1 MVAYVQIGRRG
12 KGHAPKMKYHLAHIV
27 PNPRMHG
34 LNGYKDVIDT
44 LQWGLDQLGYEV
56 TYAINQISGEATNII
71 FGAQMIPAATLR
83 LLPAD
88 TIVYQLEQLRDNT
101 KPDYLYA
108 LRTFNVWDYSKS
120 NVEFLRKLSPACD
133 VRLVPVGFA
142 PVLERV
148 VKLEAQDIDVLM
160 YGAGGQERLSAIY
173 ALSQSGLVTVFVSG
187 LYGAARDALI
197 ARAKL
202 VLNVTLYRRVFEI
215 VRVSYLLAN
224 KKAVVTVVDPS
235 ADVRDEFK
243 GAIQFS
249 DPKSLVR
256 DCEAL
261 VQDEDGRHALEGSG
275 YSIFKQR
282 DIRDILSAAL
292 AA

>member
-1 MVAYVQIGRRG
+1 
-12 KGHAPKMKYHLAHIV
+12 MKYHLAHII

-120 NVEFLRKLSPACD
+120 NTEFLRKLSPACD
-133 VRLVPVGFA
+133 VKLVPVGFA

-148 VKLEAQDIDVLM
+148 VKPEAQDIDVLM
-160 YGAGGQERLSAIY
+160 YGAAGQERLSAIY

-224 KKAVVTVVDPS
+224 KKAVVTTES
-235 ADVRDEFK
+235 NRN
-243 GAIQFS
+243 
-249 DPKSLVR
+249 R
-256 DCEAL
+256 
-261 VQDEDGRHALEGSG
+261 
-275 YSIFKQR
+275 
-282 DIRDILSAAL
+282 ILFLPRLSSCRI
-292 AA
+292 

>member
-1 MVAYVQIGRRG
+1 
-12 KGHAPKMKYHLAHIV
+12 MKYHLAHII
-27 PNPRMHG
+27 PNARMHG

-44 LQWGLDQLGYEV
+44 LQWGLGQLGHEV
-56 TYAINQISGEATNII
+56 SYAVNQISGDATNII
-71 FGAQMIPAATLR
+71 FGAQMIPADTLR

-88 TIVYQLEQLRDNT
+88 TIVYQLEQLRGNT
-101 KPDYLYA
+101 RPDYLYA
-108 LRTFNVWDYSKS
+108 LQTFSVWDYSES
-120 NVEFLRKLSPACD
+120 NIEFLRKLGPATEIK
-133 VRLVPVGFA
+133 LVPIGFA
-142 PVLERV
+142 PILEQV
-148 VKLEAQDIDVLM
+148 PKPEVQDIDVLM
-160 YGAGGQERLSAIY
+160 YGTAGQERLSAVY

-224 KKAVVTVVDPS
+224 KKAVVAVVDAG
-235 ADVRDEFK
+235 ADVRNEF
-243 GAIQFS
+243 GRAIQFS
-249 DPKSLVR
+249 DPQSLVR

-261 VQDEDGRHALEGSG
+261 AKDDNARNVLESSG
-275 YSIFKQR
+275 YSLFKQR
-282 DIRDILSAAL
+282 DIRDILSVAL

>member
-1 MVAYVQIGRRG
+1 MN
-12 KGHAPKMKYHLAHIV
+12 YHLAHVI

-44 LQWGLDQLGYEV
+44 LQWGPGQLGHEV
-56 TYAINQISGEATNII
+56 SYAVNQISGDATNII

-83 LLPAD
+83 VLPVD
-88 TIVYQLEQLRDNT
+88 TIVYQLEQLSNT
-101 KPDYLYA
+101 VKPDYLYA
-108 LRTFNVWDYSKS
+108 LQTFKVWDYSKS
-120 NVEFLRKLSPACD
+120 NIEFLRKLGSANEIK
-133 VRLVPVGFA
+133 LVPVGFA
-142 PVLERV
+142 PVLEQV
-148 VKLEAQDIDVLM
+148 PQTEAQDIDVLM
-160 YGAGGQERLSAIY
+160 YGLAGQERLSAVY

-202 VLNVTLYRRVFEI
+202 VLNVTLYRSVFEI

-224 KKAVVTVVDPS
+224 KKAVVAVVDAG
-235 ADVRDEFK
+235 ADVRNEF
-243 GAIQFS
+243 GRAIQFS
-249 DPKSLVR
+249 DFQSLVR

-261 VQDEDGRHALEGSG
+261 AKDDDARNLLELSG
-275 YSIFKQR
+275 YSLFKQR
-282 DIRDILSAAL
+282 DIRGILSVAL

>member
-1 MVAYVQIGRRG
+1 
-12 KGHAPKMKYHLAHIV
+12 MKYHLAHIV
-27 PNPRMHG
+27 PSPRMHG

-44 LQWGLDQLGYEV
+44 LQWGLGQLGHEV
-56 TYAINQISGEATNII
+56 TYATNEISGEATNII

-83 LLPAD
+83 QLPAD
-88 TIVYQLEQLRDNT
+88 TIVYQLEQLRENT

-108 LRTFNVWDYSKS
+108 LQTFDVWDYSKS
-120 NVEFLRKLSPACD
+120 NIEFLRKLGPAND
-133 VRLVPVGFA
+133 VKWVPVGYA
-142 PVLERV
+142 PILERV
-148 VKLEAQDIDVLM
+148 ERLEVQDIDVLM
-160 YGAGGQERLSAIY
+160 YGIAGQERLAAVY

-202 VLNVTLYRRVFEI
+202 VVNVTLYRRVFEI

-224 KKAVVTVVDPS
+224 KKAVVAVVDAS
-235 ADVRDEFK
+235 ADARDEFG

-249 DPKSLVR
+249 DAETLVR

-261 VQDEDGRHALEGSG
+261 VRDDRSRHALEGSG
-275 YSIFKQR
+275 YQFFR
-282 DIRDILSAAL
+282 ERNIRDILSQAL